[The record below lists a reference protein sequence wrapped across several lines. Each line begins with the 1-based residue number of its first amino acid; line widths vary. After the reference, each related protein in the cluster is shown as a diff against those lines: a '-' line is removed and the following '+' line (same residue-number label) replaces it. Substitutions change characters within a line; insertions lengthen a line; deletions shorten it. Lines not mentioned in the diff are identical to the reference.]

1 MNKLDK
7 LKERDPLIFPKP
19 EESQPFNDWGF
30 ECGEG
35 WYDILDAAFNT
46 IYSSY
51 AMAKRSY
58 EYSIKKDTDESI
70 TSKYKTA
77 LEKAKDDLPVIEQCK
92 SKFGTLRLYCRNTND
107 RSSAAIDM
115 AEHLSGL
122 VCERC
127 GNKSTVTTQGWRTN
141 LCQPCVDV
149 RDEKIASK
157 QSAL

>member
-1 MNKLDK
+1 MLITSE
-7 LKERDPLIFPKP
+7 LKKSTEVV
-19 EESQPFNDWGF
+19 
-30 ECGEG
+30 
-35 WYDILDAAFNT
+35 
-46 IYSSY
+46 IYNLNNF
-51 AMAKRSY
+51 K
-58 EYSIKKDTDESI
+58 I